1 MPAKVI
7 VTKCSDYGPGVQPA
21 VDCLLAG
28 LGGISAFVKRG
39 QSVLIKPNLLSNR
52 SPDLAVT
59 THPDVLR
66 AVIRR
71 VKEAGGVPAIADSPH
86 SVFKIE
92 RVWEDTGIAAV
103 SREEG
108 APLINLEKAGS
119 TPVSAH
125 GLEFGV
131 AKPVLDADV
140 VINLPKVKTHM
151 LTVLTCA
158 VKNMYGSIPG
168 NQKTMLHRKYPDVA
182 AFARLL
188 SEICIRVKPCLSLC
202 DGVVG
207 MEGPGPSAG
216 RPVRLGFL
224 AASAD
229 PFALD
234 RGMCRL
240 LRIPERAVPYLRHDP
255 APHAAG
261 GARLE
266 LCFAGTTLDDLRLPR
281 FARPSSI
288 LGRLIPGGLVR
299 MLGRYVWMRPF
310 IGDRCKACGLCV
322 KACPAGALR
331 MEPGASRPALDA
343 ARCIE
348 CCCCHEV
355 CPHNAIEMRE
365 RRFFRTRVRGRLP
378 GGGQAGSGGCP
389 VA

>member
-1 MPAKVI
+1 MSAKVV
-7 VTKCSDYGPGVQPA
+7 VTKCDDYGAGVQPA
-21 VDCLLAG
+21 VDRLLAA
-28 LGGISAFVKRG
+28 LGGMSAFVKRG
-39 QSVLIKPNLLSNR
+39 QKVLLKPNLLSNR

-66 AVIRR
+66 AVIRQ
-71 VKEAGGVPAIADSPH
+71 VKAAGGVPSIADSPH

-125 GLEFGV
+125 GLEFGI

-158 VKNMYGSIPG
+158 VKNLYGTIPG
-168 NQKTMLHRKYPDVA
+168 NQKTMLHRKNPDVA
-182 AFARLL
+182 SFSRLL
-188 SEICIRVKPCLSLC
+188 GEICIRVKPSLSLC

-216 RPVRLGFL
+216 RPVRLGYL
-224 AASAD
+224 AASSD

-240 LRIPERAVPYLRHDP
+240 LRIPERAVPYLKHDP
-255 APHAAG
+255 ALKTAG
-261 GARLE
+261 GARVE
-266 LCFAGTTLDDLRLPR
+266 LCFAGTTWPELRLPR
-281 FARPSSI
+281 FSRPSSI
-288 LGRLIPGGLVR
+288 LGRLIPGALAR
-299 MLGRYVWMRPF
+299 MLGRFVWMRPY
-310 IGDRCKACGLCV
+310 IDERCVLCGLCV
-322 KACPAGALR
+322 KACPVSALR
-331 MEPGASRPALDA
+331 IEPGARRPALDA
-343 ARCIE
+343 GRCIE

-355 CPHNAIEMRE
+355 CPQKAIEMRE
-365 RRFFRTRVRGRLP
+365 RRIFTTRVRGRRP
-378 GGGQAGSGGCP
+378 GGGQ
-389 VA
+389 